1 MNHLPEQLLDNL
13 VKQKFECLTLVLSAA
28 LALSACGGTAGG
40 SENGTTTSSSA
51 SLADQVRRAA
61 AATQR
66 AVPVPIADAS
76 GSILTYSTF
85 GFIDNSNLFFTPLG
99 NGRSCS
105 TCHQEGQ
112 AWSVTPAAL
121 AARFAASKGTDPVFQ
136 LIDGA
141 NSPLAAVT
149 TLAQKQSAYS
159 MLLTKGLIRVGLPI
173 PNGAEFQPVQVSDPY
188 GYASPAQLSLF
199 RRPLPTANL
208 KFNSTVMWDGRE
220 TLGAAGPTQCLANTS
235 PAACYAPLATDL
247 LAQSNTAVQTHAQL
261 LAGLTAAQQQSIVD
275 FESGIY
281 VAQSSD
287 NVAGSLSA
295 NGAAGGAQ
303 NLSANTF
310 HFGIN
315 DFLAGDYQTKAAFN
329 RNAMSVFTGWAGAA
343 PPPAPNAG
351 GVPPTT
357 SAAARASI
365 ARGEQIFNA
374 RPFNITG
381 VAGLNDAENL
391 PSVRGTC
398 TTCHDSP
405 NAGTQSVPRL
415 FNTGVAAAP
424 LRTADLPLYTLKN
437 LGTGAMVQT
446 SDPGRA
452 LITGKWADIGKFKVP
467 NLRGLAARGPYFHN
481 GSQAGAADVV
491 RFYDRRFQIGLAPQ
505 EVSDLTNFLLAL

>member
-1 MNHLPEQLLDNL
+1 MNHLPDQVLENL
-13 VKQKFECLTLVLSAA
+13 VAQKFTCLTLVLGAA
-28 LALSACGGTAGG
+28 LVLSACGGAA
-40 SENGTTTSSSA
+40 SESSATTSASA
-51 SLADQVRRAA
+51 NNAEQVRRAA
-61 AATQR
+61 TTTQH
-66 AVPVPIADAS
+66 AVPVPIVDAS
-76 GSILTYSTF
+76 GTILTYSSL
-85 GFIDNSNLFFTPLG
+85 GFIDNGNLFFTPLG

-121 AARFAASKGTDPVFQ
+121 AARFAASKGSDPIFQ
-136 LIDGA
+136 SVDGT

-173 PNGAEFQPVQVSDPY
+173 PNGAEFQLVQVSDPY

-199 RRPLPTANL
+199 RRPLPSANL
-208 KFNSTVMWDGRE
+208 KFNGTVMWDGRE
-220 TLGAAGPTQCLANTS
+220 TLPAAGATACVANTIPS
-235 PAACYAPLATDL
+235 ACFAPLATDL

-261 LAGLTAAQQQSIVD
+261 LAGLTSAQQQSIVD
-275 FESGIY
+275 FESGIF

-287 NVAGSLSA
+287 TAAGSLSA

-303 NLSANTF
+303 NLAQDAF

-315 DFLAGDYQTKAAFN
+315 DFLAGDYQTRTPFN
-329 RNAMSVFTGWAGAA
+329 RNAMSVFIGWTGAA

-351 GVPPTT
+351 GVPPTNG
-357 SAAARASI
+357 AAARATI
-365 ARGEQIFNA
+365 ARGEQIFNT

-381 VAGLNDAENL
+381 VAGLNDTENQS
-391 PSVRGTC
+391 SVRGTC
-398 TTCHDSP
+398 STCHDSP

-415 FNTGVAAAP
+415 FNTGVAAGP

-437 LGTGAMVQT
+437 LNTGAVLQT

-452 LITGKWADIGKFKVP
+452 LITGKWADVGKFKVP

-481 GSQAGAADVV
+481 GSQANVVDVV

-505 EVSDLTNFLLAL
+505 EVTDLTNFLQAL